1 MSNYAKYK
9 DIGEE
14 KISSEY
20 DDKKYLNQS
29 KNSRN
34 NYVQYKNL
42 EDEKSM
48 QINQSTMQGIPEN
61 HIAYNLKNDI

>member
-14 KISSEY
+14 KISSEF
-20 DDKKYLNQS
+20 DDKKYLSQS
-29 KNSRN
+29 KNSR

-48 QINQSTMQGIPEN
+48 QINQSTTQGIPEN